1 MEQSISIHAPLAGRD
16 GGGSNGPHKK
26 KISIHAPLAGRD
38 GREQRHDPQVAH
50 FNPRAPCGAR
60 PRCAA
65 VGTRS
70 FRFQS
75 TRPLR
80 GATVTITPT
89 RHVRAAFQSTRPLR
103 GATSVGVRVI
113 RPRNYFNPRAPCG
126 ARQNTAGITAMH
138 EWNFNPRAP
147 CGARRPRR
155 RFLWQDQG
163 EFQST
168 RPLRGATSN
177 HLGEELTNLNFNP
190 RAPCGARLIT
200 WMGQLL
206 DFYISIHAPL
216 AGRDGYWL

>member
-126 ARQNTAGITAMH
+126 AR
-138 EWNFNPRAP
+138 
-147 CGARRPRR
+147 RPRR

-216 AGRDGYWL
+216 AGRDF

>member
-1 MEQSISIHAPLAGRD
+1 MTLDEFQSTRPLRGATDGQEVLTMEQSISIHAPLAGRD

-147 CGARRPRR
+147 CGARP
-155 RFLWQDQG
+155 QG
-163 EFQST
+163 CCDKGVS
-168 RPLRGATSN
+168 R
-177 HLGEELTNLNFNP
+177 
-190 RAPCGARLIT
+190 
-200 WMGQLL
+200 
-206 DFYISIHAPL
+206 FYISIHAPL
-216 AGRDGYWL
+216 AGRD